1 MKDLRDDLKVKRIP
15 YKTQLRQLASSEAFH
30 DENVL
35 HNKMRELEWQ
45 ALEYDFLYE
54 RVATVVD
61 GFKNKAGWVEYA
73 NKWGNES
80 FLDNEISC
88 TQAN

>member
-1 MKDLRDDLKVKRIP
+1 MKVKKIP

-73 NKWGNES
+73 DKWGHES